1 VAPGACESAHFHRRG
16 ALTPEPAA
24 PTAGPS
30 ITYQPAL
37 DGLRAVAV
45 IAVLL
50 YHGGVTG
57 MRGGFLGVDIFFVL
71 SGYLITTLLF
81 VEFGRTGHIELLA
94 FWARRAR
101 RLLPAIGVVL
111 VGILLYALVVAA
123 PGELAR
129 IRGDALASLGYV
141 ANWRFVFSGQSYFD
155 QFAAPSPLRH
165 MWSLAIEEQFY
176 LVWPIVVLLLLRW
189 RPRLGMLARVFAV
202 GAVLSAVLM
211 AVLYSPG
218 SDPSRVYYGTDT
230 RSQALLVG
238 ATLAVV
244 LLRRRARG
252 ERRVRSAPWVRAGIG
267 GAAVLGGLLVAVRD
281 TSPWMYRGG
290 YFLAAIATAAVI
302 GAAVQPRRNLVRA
315 GLSPAPLRWIGKI
328 SYGLYLWHWP
338 VFLTITAE
346 RTGTSG
352 VALLGLR
359 LVVTTAIAAASYVW
373 VELPIRHR
381 TWMHGARRAGLVVA
395 MAAGAL
401 AVVFVALPELRGPSR
416 SEVAVA
422 DNVPSTTAPVVA
434 APPGK
439 VLVVGD
445 SVAKTLGD
453 GFDRESH
460 AARVELFSR
469 GQLACGLAQRGRI
482 ERGGQWVDTEATCDE
497 WPRQWQT
504 YVDEIDPDVS
514 TALFDVFVVS
524 DLEVDGKR
532 LPFGSKASDRYL
544 LHQLDRGVDILR
556 SRRGSVVVVTA
567 PYNQR
572 PAGVGQPVRWT
583 EDDPARIDHWNAL
596 LRRYVKHRNDPSV
609 TVADLNEYV
618 SPKGRFTNARD
629 GVTLRY
635 DGVHFNPEA
644 GQLVFRWLLPQLPS
658 TRRS

>member
-1 VAPGACESAHFHRRG
+1 MSK
-16 ALTPEPAA
+16 
-24 PTAGPS
+24 PTEQATRVAGPS

-50 YHGGVTG
+50 YHGGVTA

-81 VEFGRTGHIELLA
+81 VEFGRTGRIELLA

-101 RLLPAIGVVL
+101 RLLPALGVVF
-111 VGILLYALVVAA
+111 VGILLYALVIAA
-123 PGELAR
+123 PEELTR

-141 ANWRFVFSGQSYFD
+141 ANWRFIFSGQSYFD
-155 QFAAPSPLRH
+155 QFAAPSPFRH

-176 LVWPIVVLLLLRW
+176 FVWPVVVLLLLRW
-189 RPRLGMLARVFAV
+189 RPRLGLLARVFAV

-244 LLRRRARG
+244 LLQLRTQG
-252 ERRVRSAPWVRAGIG
+252 DRRVRSAPWVRGGIG
-267 GAAVLGGLLVAVRD
+267 GALVLGVLLVSVHD
-281 TSPWMYRGG
+281 TASWMYRGG

-315 GLSPAPLRWIGKI
+315 ALSPTPLRWVGKI

-338 VFLTITAE
+338 VFLTLTTE
-346 RTGTSG
+346 RIGASG
-352 VALLGLR
+352 VVLLAVR
-359 LVVTTAIAAASYVW
+359 LAVTGAIAMASYTW
-373 VELPIRHR
+373 IELPIRHGE
-381 TWMHGARRAGLVVA
+381 WMHGARRAALVVA

-401 AVVFVALPELRGPSR
+401 AALFLVVPEVRSPSA
-416 SEVAVA
+416 EVAVA
-422 DNVPSTTAPVVA
+422 GTVPSTTAPVSA

-460 AARVELFSR
+460 AAGVELFNR

-482 ERGGQWVDTEATCDE
+482 ERGGQWVDTEATCDD
-497 WPRQWQT
+497 WPTQWKA
-504 YVDEIDPDVS
+504 YIDEIDPDVS

-524 DLEVDGKR
+524 DLEVDGKS
-532 LPFGSKASDRYL
+532 LPFGSKASDTYL
-544 LHQLDRGVDILR
+544 LQQLDRGVDILR
-556 SRRGSVVVVTA
+556 ARGGSVVLVTA
-567 PYNQR
+567 PYNHR
-572 PAGVGQPVRWT
+572 PEVVGQPVRWV

-596 LRRYVKHRNDPSV
+596 LRRSVKDRNDPSV
-609 TVADLNEYV
+609 TVADLNDLV
-618 SPKGRFTNARD
+618 SPKGHFTNSLD

-658 TRRS
+658 TRAS

>member
-1 VAPGACESAHFHRRG
+1 M
-16 ALTPEPAA
+16 
-24 PTAGPS
+24 
-30 ITYQPAL
+30 
-37 DGLRAVAV
+37 AV

-50 YHGGVTG
+50 YHGGVSG

-81 VEFGRTGHIELLA
+81 VEFGRSGRIGLLA

-101 RLLPAIGVVL
+101 RLLPALGVVFA
-111 VGILLYALVVAA
+111 GILLYALVVAA
-123 PGELAR
+123 PAELAK

-155 QFAAPSPLRH
+155 QFAAPSPFRH
-165 MWSLAIEEQFY
+165 LWSLAIEEQFY

-189 RPRLGMLARVFAV
+189 RPRLGMLARVFAF

-211 AVLYSPG
+211 AALYSPG

-244 LLRRRARG
+244 LLRLRTQG
-252 ERRVRSAPWVRAGIG
+252 ERRVRSVPWVRSGIG
-267 GAAVLGGLLVAVRD
+267 GAVVLGVLLVTVRD

-315 GLSPAPLRWIGKI
+315 GLSPTPLRWIGKI

-338 VFLTITAE
+338 VFLTITTE

-359 LVVTTAIAAASYVW
+359 LAVTTAIATASYVW

-381 TWMHGARRAGLVVA
+381 TWTHGARRAVLVVA
-395 MAAGAL
+395 MAAGVL
-401 AVVFVALPELRGPSR
+401 AAVFVALPEVRGPSR
-416 SEVAVA
+416 NEVAVA
-422 DNVPSTTAPVVA
+422 DNVPSTTAPGA
-434 APPGK
+434 TAPPGK

-460 AARVELFSR
+460 AAGVELFNR
-469 GQLACGLAQRGRI
+469 GELACGLAQKGRI
-482 ERGGQWVDTEATCDE
+482 ERGGRWVDTEATCDD
-497 WPRQWQT
+497 WPAQWQA

-514 TALFDVFVVS
+514 TAIFDVFVVS
-524 DLEVDGKR
+524 DLEVDGKS

-544 LHQLDRGVDILR
+544 LRQLDRGVDILR
-556 SRRGSVVVVTA
+556 SRGGSVVLATA
-567 PYNQR
+567 PSNER
-572 PAGVGQPVRWT
+572 PEVVGQAVRWA

-596 LRRYVKHRNDPSV
+596 LRRYVKDRSDPNV

-629 GVTLRY
+629 GVMLRY
-635 DGVHFNPEA
+635 DGVHFNPKA

-658 TRRS
+658 TRGS

>member
-1 VAPGACESAHFHRRG
+1 
-16 ALTPEPAA
+16 
-24 PTAGPS
+24 
-30 ITYQPAL
+30 
-37 DGLRAVAV
+37 
-45 IAVLL
+45 
-50 YHGGVTG
+50 

-81 VEFGRTGHIELLA
+81 VEFGRTGRIDLLA

-101 RLLPAIGVVL
+101 RLLPALGLVFAGVA
-111 VGILLYALVVAA
+111 LYSLVVAG

-155 QFAAPSPLRH
+155 QFAAPSPFRH

-176 LVWPIVVLLLLRW
+176 LVWPVVVLLLLRW
-189 RPRLGMLARVFAV
+189 RPRLDMLARLFAA
-202 GAVLSAVLM
+202 GAVVSAVLM

-244 LLRRRARG
+244 LFRLRTRRG
-252 ERRVRSAPWVRAGIG
+252 EHRARSAPWVRAGIA
-267 GAAVLGGLLVAVRD
+267 GAAVLGVLLVTVRD

-315 GLSPAPLRWIGKI
+315 GLSPTPLRWVGMI

-338 VFLTITAE
+338 VFLTLTEA

-352 VALLGLR
+352 VVLLGFR
-359 LVVTTAIAAASYVW
+359 LAVTTAIAVASYVW

-381 TWMHGARRAGLVVA
+381 TWMHGARRAVLVVA

-401 AVVFVALPELRGPSR
+401 AVVFVALPEVRSPSR
-416 SEVAVA
+416 DEVAVA
-422 DNVPSTTAPVVA
+422 GSVPSATAPAVA
-434 APPGK
+434 TPPGK

-460 AARVELFSR
+460 AAGVEIFNR
-469 GQLACGLAQRGRI
+469 GQLACGLAQQGRI
-482 ERGGQWVDTEATCDE
+482 ERGGQWVDTEATCDD
-497 WPRQWQT
+497 WPTRWQS
-504 YVDEIDPDVS
+504 YIDVIDPDVS
-514 TALFDVFVVS
+514 TAIFDVFVVS
-524 DLEVDGKR
+524 DLEVEGKS

-544 LHQLDRGVDILR
+544 LRQLGRGVDILR
-556 SRRGSVVVVTA
+556 SRGGSVVLATA

-572 PAGVGQPVRWT
+572 PEVVGQPVRWS
-583 EDDPARIDHWNAL
+583 EDDPDRIDHWNAL
-596 LRRYVKHRNDPSV
+596 LRRYVNDRNDPNV
-609 TVADLNEYV
+609 TVAELNDYV
-618 SPKGRFTNARD
+618 SPKGRFTNSRD
-629 GVTLRY
+629 GVALRY
-635 DGVHFNPEA
+635 DGVHFNPDA

-658 TRRS
+658 TRGS

>member
-1 VAPGACESAHFHRRG
+1 
-16 ALTPEPAA
+16 
-24 PTAGPS
+24 
-30 ITYQPAL
+30 
-37 DGLRAVAV
+37 
-45 IAVLL
+45 VLL

-57 MRGGFLGVDIFFVL
+57 MRGGFLGVDVFFVL

-81 VEFGRTGHIELLA
+81 VEFGRTGRIGLLA

-101 RLLPAIGVVL
+101 RLLPALGVVF

-123 PGELAR
+123 PAELAK

-141 ANWRFVFSGQSYFD
+141 ANWRFVFSGQGYFD
-155 QFAAPSPLRH
+155 QFSAPSPFRH

-176 LVWPIVVLLLLRW
+176 LVWPIVVLLLLQW
-189 RPRLGMLARVFAV
+189 RPRLGMLSRVFAA

-244 LLRRRARG
+244 LLRLRTQG

-267 GAAVLGGLLVAVRD
+267 GAVVLAVLLVTVRD

-290 YFLAAIATAAVI
+290 YFLAAMATAAVI

-315 GLSPAPLRWIGKI
+315 GLSPTPLRWIGRI

-338 VFLTITAE
+338 VFLTITAA

-352 VALLGLR
+352 VVLLGLR
-359 LVVTTAIAAASYVW
+359 LAVTTAIAAASYVW

-381 TWMHGARRAGLVVA
+381 TWMHGARRATLVVA

-401 AVVFVALPELRGPSR
+401 AVVFVALPEVRGPSR

-422 DNVPSTTAPVVA
+422 DNVPSTSAPGATAPEA
-434 APPGK
+434 TAPPGK

-460 AARVELFSR
+460 AAGVELFNR
-469 GQLACGLAQRGRI
+469 GQLACGLAQNGRI
-482 ERGGQWVDTEATCDE
+482 ERGGQWLDTEATCND
-497 WPRQWQT
+497 WPTQWQA

-524 DLEVDGKR
+524 DLEVDGKS

-544 LHQLDRGVDILR
+544 LRQLDRGVDILR
-556 SRRGSVVVVTA
+556 SRGGSVVLATA

-572 PAGVGQPVRWT
+572 PEVVGQAVRWA

-596 LRRYVKHRNDPSV
+596 LRRYVKDRNDPNV
-609 TVADLNEYV
+609 TVADLNGYV

-658 TRRS
+658 TRGGVTPGS